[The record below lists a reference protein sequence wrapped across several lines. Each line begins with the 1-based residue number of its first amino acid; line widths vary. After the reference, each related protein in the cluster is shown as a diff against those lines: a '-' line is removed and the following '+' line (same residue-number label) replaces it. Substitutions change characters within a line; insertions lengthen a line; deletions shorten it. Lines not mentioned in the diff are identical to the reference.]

1 MNDYIVGI
9 DIGGTMIKG
18 ASFDTGG
25 GLLRKEETSTQAE
38 KGPEKLIEN
47 IVSLAHLLQ
56 TGNDKT
62 SAMGIGIAGVLNK
75 DRTVLLES
83 PNLPLINNL
92 PLKKLLESELNIPVF
107 LENDANVAALG
118 ELWAG
123 DGKGLDNFLLLTLG
137 TGIGSG
143 LILGGSLWTG
153 ETGKAGEFG
162 HVIVNPQGAQCGCG
176 KKGCLEA
183 HSSGSAMTR
192 MAREALA
199 KGRDSSLQNLYKDN
213 PDALTPKAIY
223 TEAKN
228 GDALCLDIFQEAAR
242 FLAIAISDVNNL
254 LDIHNFIIGGG
265 VSKAYHIF
273 EGGLRGEVEKK
284 VFNVSRDKI
293 RITISKLGNDAGV
306 FGAGYLAKQGRE

>member
-1 MNDYIVGI
+1 MNDYIIGI

-56 TGNDKT
+56 KSNGKS

-75 DRTVLLES
+75 ERTVLLES

-92 PLKKLLESELNIPVF
+92 PLKKLLESELNTPVF

-306 FGAGYLAKQGRE
+306 FGAGYLAKQGKA